1 MNIIAIFISPLIALI
16 TGMFFLGISRKIM
29 ARLQWRYGPPV
40 IQPVIDVIRSFSQM
54 SISHGSLF
62 DFGIILSLTGSF
74 VLILFLPIGE
84 LCPLTSGG
92 LIAFIYLMLLGP
104 FGLAL
109 SSAIAAN
116 PNSSIGISRKFL
128 LSLSYEIPMLLVF
141 LSVMTYYGTIS
152 LVDIVKIQASS
163 GWAIGSWTL
172 VLPGIAYFLIL
183 PAILGVRPFE
193 VVKASQEISSGPIAE
208 FGGKHLAF
216 STLQHALHM
225 FVGLAL
231 FVDIFLGGWT
241 LFGLLDFLSGTAW
254 FVILGIIIFLL
265 KMTVVFVIEIFINAV
280 YPRYRIEQAMNYL
293 LKWPTLISFIGL
305 IIVVLVK

>member
-1 MNIIAIFISPLIALI
+1 MNIIVIFISPLIALI
-16 TGMFFLGISRKIM
+16 TGMFFLGIYRKIM

-92 LIAFIYLMLLGP
+92 LLVILYLMLLGP

-109 SSAIAAN
+109 SGAAAAN

-128 LSLSYEIPMLLVF
+128 LSLAYEVPLLLV
-141 LSVMTYYGTIS
+141 LLAVMTRYNTIS
-152 LVDIVKIQASS
+152 LVEIVKIQAST
-163 GWAIGSWTL
+163 GWAFGSWTL
-172 VLPGIAYFLIL
+172 VLSGIAYFLIL

-193 VVKASQEISSGPIAE
+193 VIKASQEISSGPIAE

-241 LFGLLDFLSGTAW
+241 LFGLLDFLSGTVW
-254 FVILGIIIFLL
+254 VVMLGIIIFLL
-265 KMTVVFVIEIFINAV
+265 KMTVVLVVGIFINAV
-280 YPRYRIEQAMNYL
+280 YPRYRIEQVMNYL

>member
-109 SSAIAAN
+109 SGAIAAN